1 MRIVLDTNILIAAFV
16 SRGACSDLLEH
27 CSRVHSLVASM
38 PILKEFHRVLIDK
51 IGIDVELADADLEL
65 LSSRVQI
72 VEPVS
77 LGESV
82 SRDPDD
88 DLVLATAI
96 SGSCECIIT
105 GDRDL
110 LDLGRY
116 REIDILRPADFWIR
130 E

>member
-1 MRIVLDTNILIAAFV
+1 
-16 SRGACSDLLEH
+16 
-27 CSRVHSLVASM
+27 M